1 MTHDELEASVPLY
14 AAGALERVERQAL
27 EAHLL
32 SGCIPCRTTLKEY
45 QSVVVTLP
53 FRLPITSPPRT
64 LKGKIMSS
72 RLSSPVAELDAHQPS
87 KPSLEPGAW
96 MNHLFPPVITAC
108 LIIWLGVGN
117 GHGGHSDHPGVFWM
131 DLFHSCS

>member
-1 MTHDELEASVPLY
+1 MTHDELEASVPLD

-53 FRLPITSPPRT
+53 FKSPHHV
-64 LKGKIMSS
+64 SS
-72 RLSSPVAELDAHQPS
+72 SDVERQDHVVPPVAPCH
-87 KPSLEPGAW
+87 
-96 MNHLFPPVITAC
+96 
-108 LIIWLGVGN
+108 
-117 GHGGHSDHPGVFWM
+117 
-131 DLFHSCS
+131 